1 MGRPPRSSPASA
13 GLSIRAFAKRI
24 GFSHTAIRKAIAA
37 GRLKD
42 CVGQQNGQPYI
53 KDPDIGEKEWSAN
66 AGRVPRGVQASTK
79 QPVPA
84 AEAPTDPPKAETAP
98 PPETTRV
105 ETSPPTTP
113 AVSASAGIVGTGAPQ
128 NLAEA
133 NMRLAYQRE
142 VQLVLENQEKR
153 GQLIDAAE
161 ARREA
166 YRCARSVRDALLNI
180 PDRLA
185 AELAAESDVTRVHI
199 RLDGEIRQA
208 LELLHEVLRHGE

>member
-1 MGRPPRSSPASA
+1 MADSPRQAPATA
-13 GLSIRAFAKRI
+13 RLSIRAFAKRI
-24 GFSHTAIRKAIAA
+24 GVSHTAIRKGIASGRLKASVGQENGKPCIADPELAEKEWTTGA
-37 GRLKD
+37 GRL
-42 CVGQQNGQPYI
+42 
-53 KDPDIGEKEWSAN
+53 
-66 AGRVPRGVQASTK
+66 PRGPSASSKPPSSPPPPSTPPAPETAPQAETEHVETPP
-79 QPVPA
+79 PVPA
-84 AEAPTDPPKAETAP
+84 G
-98 PPETTRV
+98 
-105 ETSPPTTP
+105 P
-113 AVSASAGIVGTGAPQ
+113 AIASTPQ

-142 VQLVLENQEKR
+142 VQLVLENEEKR

-208 LELLHEVLRHGE
+208 LELLHEVLSHGE